1 MSKPA
6 DFKLLQGDQGAMV
19 ALTGDWTAEGMG
31 DADRR
36 LAELLHGARAITV
49 DLNGMR
55 RCDTAGAYAILKAV
69 DGQETKREI
78 LAPPGTRRLLD
89 LVAAAVE
96 AEPTPTV
103 RQHGLYDLFVRVG
116 QGVFNIFGEVVE
128 TFAFI
133 GRLTMSVLRGMAR
146 PSKVRWAPI
155 FAQCERAGLDALPIV
170 ATGTAFIGAVVALIG
185 INTLRDFGAT
195 VFVVETIGIAVLRE
209 FGIVITAVLIA
220 GRSASAFAAE
230 IGAMKMRQEIDAM
243 QVMGVDPF
251 DALVLPRFIALLLMM
266 PLLTFV
272 ADLSGMVGGMLVT
285 WNILDLSPTFF
296 MQRIVDNVGATH
308 FWVGISKAPIM
319 AAVIAGIG
327 SRQGMEVG
335 GDVISLGQ
343 RVTSAVVQAI
353 FTIIV
358 IDAVFAVLYMKL
370 DV

>member
-6 DFKLLQGDQGAMV
+6 DFKLQQGETGARV
-19 ALTGDWTAEGMG
+19 GLTGDWTAEGMG
-31 DADRR
+31 EADNR
-36 LAELLHGARAITV
+36 LAGILDGSKAVTI
-49 DLNGMR
+49 DLMGLG
-55 RCDTAGAYAILKAV
+55 RCDTAGAYAILRAIE
-69 DGQETKREI
+69 GC
-78 LAPPGTRRLLD
+78 AGGGTIVATPQMRRLLD
-89 LVAAAVE
+89 LVSAAIE

-103 RQHGLYDLFVRVG
+103 RQIGIYDLLVRVG
-116 QGVFNIFGEVVE
+116 KGVFNIANEVVE

-133 GRLTMSVLRGMAR
+133 GRLTMSGLRGLAR
-146 PSKVRWAPI
+146 PSRMRWAPI

-185 INTLRDFGAT
+185 INTLTDFGAT

-251 DALVLPRFIALLLMM
+251 DALVLPRFVALLIMM

-272 ADLSGMVGGMLVT
+272 ADLAGLAGGMLVT
-285 WNILDLSPTFF
+285 WSLLDLSPTFF

-358 IDAVFAVLYMKL
+358 IDAIFAVLYMKL

>member
-6 DFKLLQGDQGAMV
+6 DFKVQQGDDGATV
-19 ALTGDWTAEGMG
+19 VLTGDWTAEGMG
-31 DADRR
+31 DADNR
-36 LAELLHGARAITV
+36 LIDLLHGAKALTV
-49 DLNGMR
+49 DLTSIG
-55 RCDTAGAYAILKAV
+55 RCDTAGAFAVLKAT
-69 DGQETKREI
+69 DGRAVQSEI
-78 LAPPGTRRLLD
+78 LARPGTRRLLD

-96 AEPTPTV
+96 AEPTPHV
-103 RQHGLYDLFVRVG
+103 QQHGLYDLFVRVG

-133 GRLTMSVLRGMAR
+133 GRLTMSGLRGLAR
-146 PSKVRWAPI
+146 PSKIRWAPI

-170 ATGTAFIGAVVALIG
+170 TTGTAFIGAVVALIG
-185 INTLRDFGAT
+185 INTLKDFGAT

-358 IDAVFAVLYMKL
+358 IDAVFAILYMKL

>member
-6 DFKLLQGDQGAMV
+6 DYTLQQGDQGATV
-19 ALTGDWTAEGMG
+19 VLIGDWTAEGMG
-31 DADRR
+31 DADNR
-36 LAELLHGARAITV
+36 LIDLLHGSKALTV
-49 DLNGMR
+49 DLNSMR
-55 RCDTAGAYAILKAV
+55 RCDTAGAYAILKAI
-69 DGQETKREI
+69 DGLAVKGEI
-78 LAPPGTRRLLD
+78 LARAETRRLLD
-89 LVAAAVE
+89 LVAAAIE
-96 AEPTPTV
+96 AEPTPHV
-103 RQHGLYDLFVRVG
+103 QRHGLYDLLVRVG
-116 QGVFNIFGEVVE
+116 QGVFNIIDEVIG

-133 GRLTMSVLRGMAR
+133 GRLTMSVLRGLAN
-146 PSKVRWAPI
+146 PSRIRWAPI

-185 INTLRDFGAT
+185 INTLQDFGAT

-272 ADLSGMVGGMLVT
+272 ADLSGMAGGMIVT
-285 WNILDLSPTFF
+285 WNLLDLSPTFF
-296 MQRIVDNVGATH
+296 LQRIVDNVGATH

-319 AAVIAGIG
+319 AAVIATIG
-327 SRQGMEVG
+327 ARQGMQVG